1 MKVQAQHKLQQTHRQ
16 SKISNK
22 HQTESCKELQEPPA
36 AVMDLHGNLQSH
48 YVNSPISNC
57 NTHNC
62 SINISHQTT
71 CGALGSSQQQQW

>member
-1 MKVQAQHKLQQTHRQ
+1 MKVQAQHKLQHTHRQ
-16 SKISNK
+16 SKIINK

-48 YVNSPISNC
+48 YVNIPNSNC

-62 SINISHQTT
+62 SINISQQTT
-71 CGALGSSQQQQW
+71 CGALGGSQQQQW